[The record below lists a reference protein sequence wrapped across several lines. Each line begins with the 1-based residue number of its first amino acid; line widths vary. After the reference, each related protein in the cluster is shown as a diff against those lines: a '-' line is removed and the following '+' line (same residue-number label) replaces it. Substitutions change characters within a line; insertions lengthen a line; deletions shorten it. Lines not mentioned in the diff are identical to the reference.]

1 MAKNHIS
8 QQDTDPTQNTDL
20 GGISIGQNA
29 MAMSSIND
37 AFREQSAQNADF
49 YDDLGGT
56 GTVGGTADA
65 ITLTSAMPALAT
77 GNIIN
82 FFAGA
87 DNTGAATINVNG
99 LGAKAIRKI
108 SSGSD
113 VDVAAG
119 DILNAGFY
127 QLVYDAA
134 ANSAAGAWI
143 LTNPTAAGSGD
154 SWGDAVDADIVP
166 DADGTRDLGATA
178 TRFAETYTNALFV
191 TNNITVGGTV
201 DGRDLA
207 SDGSKLDL
215 IEASADVT
223 DATNVDAAGAV
234 MEADYNANTI
244 LAATSDDTPTA
255 LTVAEQTLVGRITGG
270 NIAAL
275 TSTQVRTLINVE
287 NGADVTDEANVTDA
301 LDGATLTD
309 VGTPAAGDLIL
320 LQDADDA
327 NNLKVAQ
334 FSTFG
339 GAGSGDAWS
348 DAVDADIVPDADGTR
363 DLGATATRF
372 AETYTDALF
381 VTNNIT
387 VGGTVDGRDLASDG
401 SKLDLIEANADVTD
415 TANVTSAGAVMD
427 SEVTNLALI
436 KAVTTAADATWEAGV
451 STTAAIPT
459 PANIAAAI
467 AALES
472 GGGGSTTYGDVG
484 TYAFM
489 LDDNSNVSAR
499 APGSTLAG
507 SSLKPSAVLPDQS
520 GTGQP
525 DNQTAPSGTWRL
537 MGGYSDDTADNDYI
551 LSLWLRIS

>member
-1 MAKNHIS
+1 MTKDNPYDWDADEANNEDIAGVPLDGNVATPADIDNAVRELMAQIAAKLS
-8 QQDTDPTQNTDL
+8 TDSIASATTTDL
-20 GGISIGQNA
+20 STVDAECVTITGTTTITGFGTLKAGALKFLTFAAALTLTHHASSLILPGAANITTSANA
-29 MAMSSIND
+29 CALAKSLGSGNW
-37 AFREQSAQNADF
+37 QVLF
-49 YDDLGGT
+49 YQDGLGG
-56 GTVGGTADA
+56 G
-65 ITLTSAMPALAT
+65 
-77 GNIIN
+77 
-82 FFAGA
+82 
-87 DNTGAATINVNG
+87 
-99 LGAKAIRKI
+99 
-108 SSGSD
+108 
-113 VDVAAG
+113 
-119 DILNAGFY
+119 
-127 QLVYDAA
+127 
-134 ANSAAGAWI
+134 
-143 LTNPTAAGSGD
+143 GSGD
-154 SWGDAVDADIVP
+154 AWSDAVDADIVP
-166 DADGTRDLGATA
+166 DADGTRDLGATG
-178 TRFAETYTNALFV
+178 TRFAETYTDALFV

-207 SDGSKLDL
+207 SDGSKLDG
-215 IEASADVT
+215 IE
-223 DATNVDAAGAV
+223 
-234 MEADYNANTI
+234 
-244 LAATSDDTPTA
+244 TS
-255 LTVAEQTLVGRITGG
+255 
-270 NIAAL
+270 
-275 TSTQVRTLINVE
+275 
-287 NGADVTDEANVTDA
+287 ADVTDEANVTAA

-309 VGTPAAGDLIL
+309 VGTPASGDLIL
-320 LQDADDA
+320 LQDASDS

-472 GGGGSTTYGDVG
+472 GGGGGSTAYGDVG